1 MSSTMDD
8 HDGEKEQP
16 AEWRINLKLE
26 KVPAPKETDYLK
38 PFMLRFD
45 ANKVGWFKFIAVLSN

>member
-1 MSSTMDD
+1 MDD